1 MNKYLN
7 LINKYNITLY
17 NKYVN
22 TNKVSTV
29 GIGDV
34 LLALIWLK
42 NNIIDGPIFINL
54 GMSKYFENPIN
65 AFEFRIQLINIIIKE
80 NKLNSNIIKYIYNKK
95 YYRGIDINLINNIK
109 NFKLKIPEVKFK
121 NSLNE
126 KLNNKKYII
135 FHTKCRFVQNYDY
148 VNLIKKL
155 SKFYLN
161 YKSKYKIILLGEKK
175 MLTHAVETKTHRITT
190 IYKELLQ
197 LKNNNDIIDLTVD
210 IIGHDGLDIKKFIY
224 DMNIIKNA
232 EYNISVGLG
241 GHYCCSIIFGKK
253 TINFRDIYTH
263 LISKDI
269 QNIYQHNNLKSYFKQ
284 LEEI

>member
-95 YYRGIDINLINNIK
+95 Y
-109 NFKLKIPEVKFK
+109 
-121 NSLNE
+121 
-126 KLNNKKYII
+126 
-135 FHTKCRFVQNYDY
+135 
-148 VNLIKKL
+148 
-155 SKFYLN
+155 
-161 YKSKYKIILLGEKK
+161 
-175 MLTHAVETKTHRITT
+175 
-190 IYKELLQ
+190 
-197 LKNNNDIIDLTVD
+197 
-210 IIGHDGLDIKKFIY
+210 
-224 DMNIIKNA
+224 
-232 EYNISVGLG
+232 
-241 GHYCCSIIFGKK
+241 
-253 TINFRDIYTH
+253 
-263 LISKDI
+263 
-269 QNIYQHNNLKSYFKQ
+269 
-284 LEEI
+284 